1 MLKGKKSIFKLYYIT
16 NVNFR
21 AQIIRSL
28 LNWAKV
34 DWEDIKLTKEEFE
47 KMKSEGNFNE
57 TFSSLPIL
65 EYKGN
70 YFSQSH
76 GIEYYLSKKFRLL
89 GADLEEEYEILNV
102 LFLTNDIAD
111 RLFLILFPQN
121 QEDEKHQIDNLK
133 KLISDFLPRAFNT
146 LENNLIKNNSH
157 LLNNETQSS
166 NTVINYYIGNKI
178 SLADFTFGTFFYS
191 LINNPLRKELLLP
204 VIEVNAPK
212 LWAYMQNLVEKDLKS
227 YYDVVFIKSASL

>member
-1 MLKGKKSIFKLYYIT
+1 MLKGKKSVFKLYYIC

-34 DWEDIKLTKEEFE
+34 DWEDVKLTKEEFE
-47 KMKSEGNFNE
+47 KMKAEGNFNE
-57 TFSSLPIL
+57 SFGSLPIL

-89 GADLEEEYEILNV
+89 GADLEEEYEILNI
-102 LFLTNDIAD
+102 LFLTNDMAD

-121 QEDEKHQIDNLK
+121 KEDEKHQIDNLK
-133 KLISDFLPRAFNT
+133 KLLNDFLPRAFT
-146 LENNLIKNNSH
+146 KLENKLIMNNTE
-157 LLNNETQSS
+157 NS
-166 NTVINYYIGNKI
+166 NTTINYYIGNKI
-178 SLADFTFGTFFYS
+178 SLADFTLGTFFYS

-204 VIEVNAPK
+204 VIEANAPK
-212 LWAYMQNLVEKDLKS
+212 LWAYMQSLVEKDLKS
-227 YYDVVFIKSASL
+227 YYDTVFIKSATI